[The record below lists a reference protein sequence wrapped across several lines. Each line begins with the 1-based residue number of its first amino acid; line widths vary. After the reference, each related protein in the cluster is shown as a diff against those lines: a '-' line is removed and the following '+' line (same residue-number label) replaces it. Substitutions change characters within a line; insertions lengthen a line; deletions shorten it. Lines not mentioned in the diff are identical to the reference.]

1 MTKHRG
7 ELVEDAVRRSGFSL
21 KKLSER
27 LRISRN
33 TLYNRFKEPDLS
45 YEFIIAVGNII
56 HYNFEL
62 DFPELKEMDN
72 GVGESPIGY
81 IDRDAVELVR
91 LEKKYMALLERYNKL
106 LNILVRL
113 ANTNELQTLR
123 KEILLFLEKNAT

>member
-1 MTKHRG
+1 MIKHRG
-7 ELVEDAVRRSGFSL
+7 ETVEDAVRRSGYSL

-33 TLYNRFKEPDLS
+33 TLYNRFKEPELS
-45 YEFIIAVGNII
+45 YEFITAVGNII
-56 HYNFEL
+56 HYNFAL
-62 DFPELKEMDN
+62 DFPELQEEAN
-72 GVGESPIGY
+72 EVSESPIGY
-81 IDRDAVELVR
+81 IDRDAVELLR
-91 LEKKYMALLERYNKL
+91 LEKKYMGLLERYNKL